1 MKPLNKYIQEK
12 LVINKNYKNEH
23 DYSPETKEELIKII
37 SDLVI
42 KQKGGTDKKPVD
54 LNFIDVFNLDDLSY
68 VFNVVN
74 ENVKKSNYK
83 MHVIDISKWDVSNIK
98 TFDSMFLDCKNI
110 KYIGDLSNWDVSS
123 AEHLGYMFDGC
134 KRLKTIGDISEWDIE
149 NVTNFNAM
157 FRNCETL
164 EGIDIDSWE
173 SKLNNN
179 LGPQKC
185 RKMTNGTKLK
195 APKWSH

>member
-1 MKPLNKYIQEK
+1 MKRLKQYIEEK
-12 LVINKNYKNEH
+12 LVINKNYKNAH
-23 DYSPETKEELIKII
+23 DYSPETKEELIKVI

-42 KQKGGTDKKPVD
+42 KQKGGTDKKPVN
-54 LNFIDVFNLDDLSY
+54 LNDIDVYSLDDLSY
-68 VFNVVN
+68 VFNDVN
-74 ENVKKSNYK
+74 ENVKKSNCK

-98 TFDSMFLDCKNI
+98 SFDHMFLYCKNL
-110 KYIGDLSNWDVSS
+110 KYVGDLSEWDMKS
-123 AEHLGYMFDGC
+123 AEHLEYMFDGC
-134 KRLKTIGDISEWDIE
+134 KRLKTIGDISKWNVE
-149 NVTNFNAM
+149 NVTNCNAM

-164 EGIDIDSWE
+164 EGIDIDNWE

-179 LGPQKC
+179 LGSQNC